1 MPVRK
6 KLQKKTAPKRAMRP
20 RKAAPSRAA
29 ARRPKTKPK
38 EPIMPRPQSKP
49 ASERLFRPRKSQKA
63 GGDTE
68 IVSSTDTAIIK
79 ASSQETE
86 FVRARASTD
95 TEVIAGPRQRTSYD
109 ADSAIK
115 LYLREIGQVKLLTP
129 KEEIVL
135 AARIKKGD
143 KDARELMIKANLRLV
158 VKIAHDY
165 EGFGLP
171 LLDLISEGN
180 IGLMKAVERFDPA
193 KGGKLST
200 YGSWWIKQSIKRAL
214 ANQSKTIRLP
224 VHLVDKISKMR
235 RTGLKLHVLLG
246 REPTDDERAESLGI
260 SASRVSQMRT
270 AAIRPASLD
279 APIGDDDSNNFSEIV
294 QDENADSPY
303 EQLEEKTVTDM
314 LQEMVKTLDPRETTI
329 LRYRFGLDGGSEK
342 TLEEVGERFGVT
354 RERVRQIQNIALN
367 KLRRMIEKLETVNS

>member
-1 MPVRK
+1 MAVQQLKRK
-6 KLQKKTAPKRAMRP
+6 KSKPRQDLRRGSSQKIVLL
-20 RKAAPSRAA
+20 
-29 ARRPKTKPK
+29 RRPAATKAKEPPTPPPSTETEVLRKPK
-38 EPIMPRPQSKP
+38 AKADAEAPP
-49 ASERLFRPRKSQKA
+49 AREQRSA
-63 GGDTE
+63 YDGDT
-68 IVSSTDTAIIK
+68 
-79 ASSQETE
+79 
-86 FVRARASTD
+86 
-95 TEVIAGPRQRTSYD
+95 
-109 ADSAIK
+109 AIK
-115 LYLREIGQVKLLTP
+115 LYLREIGLVKLLTP
-129 KEEIVL
+129 EEEIEL
-135 AARIKKGD
+135 AAKIKKGD
-143 KDARELMIKANLRLV
+143 KKAREQMIKANLRLV

-235 RTGLKLHVLLG
+235 RVAMKLQEEFG
-246 REPTDDERAESLGI
+246 REPTDDELGEELGI
-260 SASRVSQMRT
+260 SASRVAQMRT

-279 APIGDDDSNNFSEIV
+279 APIGDDDSNNFSEVV
-294 QDENADSPY
+294 QDENADTPY
-303 EQLEEKTVTDM
+303 EHLEEKTVTKM
-314 LQEMVKTLDPRETTI
+314 LQEMVKTLDQREATI

-342 TLEEVGERFGVT
+342 TLEEVGQKFGVT

-367 KLRRMIEKLETVNS
+367 KLRKMIEKLEAVQK

>member
-1 MPVRK
+1 MVVKTHPKKGHRESLGKSQDSFADHRITTMKKDETPPGKQGKPRASEPEFHPV
-6 KLQKKTAPKRAMRP
+6 TDAP
-20 RKAAPSRAA
+20 AAPVAARARSHNGPAA
-29 ARRPKTKPK
+29 AKVVKVGQTPQV
-38 EPIMPRPQSKP
+38 PRDNSAPDP
-49 ASERLFRPRKSQKA
+49 LPTPE
-63 GGDTE
+63 
-68 IVSSTDTAIIK
+68 
-79 ASSQETE
+79 
-86 FVRARASTD
+86 
-95 TEVIAGPRQRTSYD
+95 RTSYD
-109 ADSAIK
+109 GDTAIK
-115 LYLREIGQVKLLTP
+115 LYLREIGQVPLLTP
-129 KEEIVL
+129 NEEVEL

-143 KDARELMIKANLRLV
+143 KKAREQMIKANLRLV

-180 IGLMKAVERFDPA
+180 IGLMKAVERLDPA

-235 RTGLKLHVLLG
+235 RVAMKLQEELG
-246 REPTDDERAESLGI
+246 REPTDEELGEELGI
-260 SASRVSQMRT
+260 SASRVGQMRT

-279 APIGDDDSNNFSEIV
+279 APIGDDDSNNFSEVV
-294 QDENADSPY
+294 QDENADTPY
-303 EQLEEKTVTDM
+303 EQLEEKTVTSM
-314 LQEMVKTLDPRETTI
+314 LQEMVKTLDQREATI

-342 TLEEVGERFGVT
+342 TLEEVGQKFGVT

-367 KLRRMIEKLETVNS
+367 KLRKMIEKLEAQQK

>member
-1 MPVRK
+1 MAVQQLKRK
-6 KLQKKTAPKRAMRP
+6 KSKPRQDLRRDSSQKIVLL
-20 RKAAPSRAA
+20 
-29 ARRPKTKPK
+29 RRPPASKAKPAREATPPSTVRPASTETEVLRKPK
-38 EPIMPRPQSKP
+38 THDTDPP
-49 ASERLFRPRKSQKA
+49 AREQRSA
-63 GGDTE
+63 YDGDT
-68 IVSSTDTAIIK
+68 
-79 ASSQETE
+79 
-86 FVRARASTD
+86 
-95 TEVIAGPRQRTSYD
+95 
-109 ADSAIK
+109 AIK

-129 KEEIVL
+129 EEEIEL
-135 AARIKKGD
+135 AAKIKKGD
-143 KDARELMIKANLRLV
+143 KKAREQMIKANLRLV

-235 RTGLKLHVLLG
+235 RVAMRLQEEFG
-246 REPTDDERAESLGI
+246 REPTDDELGEELGI
-260 SASRVSQMRT
+260 SASRVAQMRT

-279 APIGDDDSNNFSEIV
+279 APIGDDDSNNFSEVV
-294 QDENADSPY
+294 QDENADTPY
-303 EQLEEKTVTDM
+303 EHLEEKTVTKM
-314 LQEMVKTLDPRETTI
+314 LQEMVTTLDQREATI

-342 TLEEVGERFGVT
+342 TLEEVGQKFGVT

-367 KLRRMIEKLETVNS
+367 KLRKMIEKLEAVQK

>member
-1 MPVRK
+1 MAVRK
-6 KLQKKTAPKRAMRP
+6 KHARPKPAKRHRHRGLNLADRETRP
-20 RKAAPSRAA
+20 HRILLPSR
-29 ARRPKTKPK
+29 KPHPRHAK
-38 EPIMPRPQSKP
+38 PPAHAPPPPPRPTVPNGNGAVKLRAP
-49 ASERLFRPRKSQKA
+49 GVPNEPERAHERGAYDS
-63 GGDTE
+63 DT
-68 IVSSTDTAIIK
+68 
-79 ASSQETE
+79 
-86 FVRARASTD
+86 
-95 TEVIAGPRQRTSYD
+95 
-109 ADSAIK
+109 AIK

-129 KEEIVL
+129 AEEVEL
-135 AARIKKGD
+135 AAKIKKGD
-143 KDARELMIKANLRLV
+143 KRAREQMIKANLRLV

-224 VHLVDKISKMR
+224 VHLVDKIAKMR
-235 RTGLKLHVLLG
+235 RTAMRLQEEFG
-246 REPTDDERAESLGI
+246 REPTDDELAEELGI
-260 SASRVSQMRT
+260 SASRVAQMRT

-279 APIGDDDSNNFSEIV
+279 APIGDDESNNFAEV
-294 QDENADSPY
+294 VEDENADTPY
-303 EQLEEKTVTDM
+303 ELLEDKTVTGM
-314 LQEMVKTLDPRETTI
+314 LHEMIKTLDPREATI

-342 TLEEVGERFGVT
+342 TLEEVGQKFGVT

-367 KLRRMIEKLETVNS
+367 KLRKMIEKLEAVRR